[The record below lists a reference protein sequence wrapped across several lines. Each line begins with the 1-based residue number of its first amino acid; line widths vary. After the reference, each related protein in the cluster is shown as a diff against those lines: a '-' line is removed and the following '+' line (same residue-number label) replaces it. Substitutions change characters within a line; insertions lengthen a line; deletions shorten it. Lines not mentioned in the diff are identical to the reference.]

1 MQTLTNLS
9 RPTVYTPTPNVYIHK
24 CVQCVN
30 IIIKKIIIV
39 IKSLKCIVHVTS
51 NENKHK
57 TGVYGHVNVQHDR
70 MYYLKVNTSTTSLKA
85 SNGL

>member
-9 RPTVYTPTPNVYIHK
+9 RPLYTLLPPMYTYTNA
-24 CVQCVN
+24 N
-30 IIIKKIIIV
+30 IIKIIIV
-39 IKSLKCIVHVTS
+39 IKSLKCIVHVHVTS

-70 MYYLKVNTSTTSLKA
+70 IYYLKVNTSTKSLKA
-85 SNGL
+85 FNGL